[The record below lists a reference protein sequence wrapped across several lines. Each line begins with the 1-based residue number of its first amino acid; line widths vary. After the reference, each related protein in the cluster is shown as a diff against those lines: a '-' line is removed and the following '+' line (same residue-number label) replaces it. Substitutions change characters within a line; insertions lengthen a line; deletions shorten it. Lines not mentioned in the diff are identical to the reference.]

1 MNEAPD
7 GMYLVKDGV
16 TYQVTPRI
24 KIPLAKMVNLM
35 TGEVT
40 YPTNA
45 DRIRAMSDKELKE
58 FLFSHDFCYKPFQ
71 EEIFCEDECKPCL
84 AEWLKAEASE

>member
-24 KIPLAKMVNLM
+24 KIPLAKKVNPM

-45 DRIRAMSDKELKE
+45 DRIRQMSDEELARFIRDQIIDRNIGIPTE
-58 FLFSHDFCYKPFQ
+58 TWLS
-71 EEIFCEDECKPCL
+71 
-84 AEWLKAEASE
+84 WLKSPVEVDDA